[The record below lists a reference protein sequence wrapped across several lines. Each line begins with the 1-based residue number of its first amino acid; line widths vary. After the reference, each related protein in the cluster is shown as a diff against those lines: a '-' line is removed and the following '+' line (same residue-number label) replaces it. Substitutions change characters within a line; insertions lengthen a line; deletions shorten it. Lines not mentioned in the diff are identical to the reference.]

1 MHRRAR
7 TISAAAVIALGASAL
22 AAAPAVSARPPAAAP
37 AATCTVSEPD
47 QADRVTVEGKG
58 FARGEAQ
65 LSSPG
70 SPITDFNVPDGGSFR
85 IANKAD
91 GRYAVTQG
99 GTTTVCTG
107 GPEPTGRPG
116 TTYKAGVTAGWD
128 AVSEDCAAKPPAS
141 ANEAFRDGWNEGA
154 SAAREIFCP

>member
-1 MHRRAR
+1 MHRPAR
-7 TISAAAVIALGASAL
+7 TIAAAAVIALGASAL
-22 AAAPAVSARPPAAAP
+22 AAAPAVSAQPPAAAP
-37 AATCTVSEPD
+37 AATCTVSDPNQVE
-47 QADRVTVEGKG
+47 RVTIEGKG
-58 FARGEAQ
+58 FAQGEAQ

-70 SPITDFNVPDGGSFR
+70 SATTDFNVPDGGSFR

-107 GPEPTGRPG
+107 GPEPTVGPG

-128 AVSEDCAAKPPAS
+128 AVREDCAAKPPAS
-141 ANEAFRDGWNEGA
+141 ANEAFRNGWNDGA
-154 SAAREIFCP
+154 SAARELFCS